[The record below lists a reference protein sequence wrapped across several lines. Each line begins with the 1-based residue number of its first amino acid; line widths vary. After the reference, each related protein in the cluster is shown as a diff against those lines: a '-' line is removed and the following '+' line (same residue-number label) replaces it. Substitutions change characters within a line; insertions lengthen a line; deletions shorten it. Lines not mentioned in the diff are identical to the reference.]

1 MKKLLL
7 PLVLFFSMIQA
18 NAQKRDIHPQK
29 IIPVLITEII
39 DRSKNKVHC
48 KGTYEGNY
56 YEIKWAS
63 RKAKRVIPGTILKII
78 TIEGD
83 SQCTWNRREIVLGG
97 ISKVGKLQQ

>member
-18 NAQKRDIHPQK
+18 NAQKRDSHPQK
-29 IIPVLITEII
+29 IIPVTITEII

-48 KGTYEGNY
+48 KGTYNGQS

-63 RKAKRVIPGTILKII
+63 RKAKRVIPGKILLI
-78 TIEGD
+78 TTGQNDKE
-83 SQCTWNRREIVLGG
+83 CTWNERKIVLG
-97 ISKVGKLQQ
+97 I